1 MCVQTLGG
9 AECLRDTAVA
19 VVGPGPPAG
28 RSVPA
33 HMRIDRESRGVR
45 MSGGPDGDGWT
56 NQSPANHRRL
66 PRGESGSARCLKET
80 RKFQESYLDIEL
92 NVL

>member
-1 MCVQTLGG
+1 
-9 AECLRDTAVA
+9 
-19 VVGPGPPAG
+19 
-28 RSVPA
+28 
-33 HMRIDRESRGVR
+33 

-80 RKFQESYLDIEL
+80 RKSQESYLDIEL
-92 NVL
+92 NVKFYNDVTHGIPVTETCDFRLYLFKVLLDLCNYLCNY

>member
-33 HMRIDRESRGVR
+33 HMRIDKERLLPGSGCLAVRTVMDGPIRVLQITDISQGV
-45 MSGGPDGDGWT
+45 SQG
-56 NQSPANHRRL
+56 L
-66 PRGESGSARCLKET
+66 PS
-80 RKFQESYLDIEL
+80 
-92 NVL
+92 V